1 MKTRKITAGVIMAAL
16 ALLLTVLPVSFPFP
30 PIPYLR
36 FDPAE
41 IPVFTAVLAFGP
53 VVGMLS
59 TFVYYLALLAV
70 GEFTPIGP
78 TLKFLAV
85 APSFLGFY
93 FAGKLVSSRGPTS
106 VVVSG
111 AVLATVLRVLVTTAA
126 NYVVL
131 VVMFPDF
138 LSFATMALSAFTGT
152 KLSPDIQGLFLVLT
166 FTAIFNIL
174 HIVFSTVPSFLV
186 IKALNRSKA
195 LQGMWTPWIVNPS
208 PKRSGPGGT

>member
-30 PIPYLR
+30 PVPYLR

-70 GEFTPIGP
+70 GEFTPVGP

-85 APSFLGFY
+85 APSLLGFY

-106 VVVSG
+106 VFVSG
-111 AVLATVLRVLVTTAA
+111 AVFATVLRVLVTTAA

-152 KLSPDIQGLFLVLT
+152 KLSPDIQGLVLVLT

-174 HIVFSTVPSFLV
+174 HIVFSAVPSFLV
-186 IKALNRSKA
+186 VKALNRSKA
-195 LQGMWTPWIVNPS
+195 LQGMWTPWIVKPS
-208 PKRSGPGGT
+208 PQRK